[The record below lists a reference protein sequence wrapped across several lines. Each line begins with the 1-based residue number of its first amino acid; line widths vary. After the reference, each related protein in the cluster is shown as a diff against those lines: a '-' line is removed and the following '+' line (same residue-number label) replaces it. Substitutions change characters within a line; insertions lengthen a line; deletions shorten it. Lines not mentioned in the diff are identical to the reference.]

1 MWYPNTRDLT
11 RVVVEAAFWIGSC
24 MFAPLGTA
32 DMVTVV
38 FVNKIGQMTNK
49 QMLNRYQY
57 MNTILMITTITK
69 IIIRSDVARSADTR
83 KTLFAAETARPCLP
97 TAHPAVQYLS
107 SNKSYRPIFVIQ
119 QILPPN
125 ICHLTNPPVQYLS
138 SSISRCPIIL
148 IKFVL
153 SNVSH
158 PIISMSNN
166 LLHNLSFSS
175 NTTQC
180 SIIHIEFVLSDANI
194 SESPKNLF

>member
-1 MWYPNTRDLT
+1 
-11 RVVVEAAFWIGSC
+11 
-24 MFAPLGTA
+24 MFAPPGTT

-38 FVNKIGQMTNK
+38 FVKIGQMTNK

-83 KTLFAAETARPCLP
+83 KTLFVAETARPCLP
-97 TAHPAVQYLS
+97 TAHPTVQYLS

-119 QILPPN
+119 QILPSNICHPTNPTVQYFSSKKSYRPIFFIQKILPPN
-125 ICHLTNPPVQYLS
+125 ICNPTNPPVQYLS

-153 SNVSH
+153 SNVFIQSSRCPIIFYIICLSH
-158 PIISMSNN
+158 PTQ
-166 LLHNLSFSS
+166 SS
-175 NTTQC
+175 VQYIT
-180 SIIHIEFVLSDANI
+180 
-194 SESPKNLF
+194 